1 MKYHWIFLSISD
13 KYAPMLSYKKA
24 ILVLMLVIGLAAVP
38 PIYHYAAGNLTFDE
52 LPEDEKTDAIM
63 VFTGSSDR
71 LVTGYSLYLKR
82 MADKLMITGTDFKR
96 DSKNASV
103 KALARKANKK
113 SIYVDLLARNTI
125 ENAENGA
132 KWAIENKVKSILLI
146 TSEGHMP
153 RAYFELRQRLPKNIV
168 IYTEEVPG
176 EVEYSGM
183 DSEGARLYC
192 RLYETALNKSFCYET
207 RELAR
212 NFGL

>member
-1 MKYHWIFLSISD
+1 MIS
-13 KYAPMLSYKKA
+13 LRNA
-24 ILVLMLVIGLAAVP
+24 ILALMLVLGLAAVP
-38 PIYHYAAGNLTFDE
+38 PMYHYASGNLTIKE
-52 LPEDEKTDAIM
+52 LPEGEKVDAIM

-96 DSKNASV
+96 DSRNASV
-103 KALARKANKK
+103 KALARKADKK
-113 SIYVDLLARNTI
+113 SIFVDLLARNTI

-132 KWAIENKVKSILLI
+132 EWAIQNKVKSILLI

-153 RAYFELRQRLPKNIV
+153 RAFFELRQRLPKNIV
-168 IYTEEVPG
+168 IYAEEVPG
-176 EVEYSGM
+176 EAEYSGM

-192 RLYETALNKSFCYET
+192 RLYETAVNKSFCYET